1 MINRENIEIKVASV
15 PDQTG
20 FFGHPRGLATLFF
33 TEMWERFSYYGM
45 RALLILFMTAAVDKG
60 GLGFNVVKAGAIYG
74 FYTAMVYL
82 LSLPG
87 GWFADRIVG
96 QRRAILFGG
105 ILISAGEFCLVA
117 PSLTL
122 FYSGLGLLML
132 GTGLLKSNVSTIVG
146 QLYKPDDHRRDAGFS
161 IFYMGINIGA
171 LISPLACGWVGEK
184 ISWRLGFGVAGL
196 GMLAGLIQYVLGSKY
211 LGDAGLHPSKP
222 ESLEQDRKQ
231 KRRAAIVAVA
241 VLVGFGII
249 GALSATGQIDV
260 TAELVSRVL
269 GVLLVLITVGMFSWL
284 IFGPGWSTVER
295 KRFGAI
301 LVLFIACTIFF
312 ATNEQAGSSLNL
324 FAERSTDNRI
334 FGFGYPAS
342 WLQSVNPILIIIFA
356 PVFAWLWVKLDRRE
370 PSSPTKF
377 SLGLLFAGLAFVILV
392 PAALAAA
399 HGARVSPLWLITSY
413 FLETIG
419 ELCLSPVG
427 LSAITKLAPQRVA
440 GLMMGMWFLAV
451 AMGNYLAGMTAS
463 LYESLP
469 LTALF
474 GWVGAF
480 TIGAAVIL
488 AFLIKPTVR
497 LMGGVK

>member
-1 MINRENIEIKVASV
+1 MSNPVEVKTPSVAS
-15 PDQTG
+15 DTR

-82 LSLPG
+82 LALPG
-87 GWFADRIVG
+87 GWFADRIAG
-96 QRRAILFGG
+96 QRRAVLFGG

-117 PSLTL
+117 PSLAS
-122 FYSGLGLLML
+122 FYAGLVLLML
-132 GTGLLKSNVSTIVG
+132 GTGLLKPNVSTIVG
-146 QLYKPDDHRRDAGFS
+146 QLYGQGDHRRDAGFS

-171 LISPLACGWVGEK
+171 LISPLACGWVGQE

-196 GMLAGLIQYVLGSKY
+196 GMLLGLTQYVLGWKY
-211 LGDAGLHPSKP
+211 LGEAGLNPSKP

-231 KRRAAIVAVA
+231 KRRASIAALTFLA
-241 VLVGFGII
+241 VLAILGV
-249 GALSATGQIDV
+249 LSAGGQINL
-260 TAELVSRVL
+260 TAELVSQTL
-269 GVLLVLITVGMFSWL
+269 GILLVVVTIAMFAWL

-301 LVLFIACTIFF
+301 LVLFIACTLFF

-324 FAERSTDNRI
+324 FAERSTNNQI
-334 FGFGYPAS
+334 FGFAYPAS
-342 WLQSVNPILIIIFA
+342 WLQSVNPIQIIILA
-356 PVFAWLWVKLDRRE
+356 PVFAWLWVKLGSRE
-370 PSSPTKF
+370 PSSPAKF
-377 SLGLLFAGLAFVILV
+377 ALGLLFAGLAFMILV
-392 PAALAAA
+392 PPATAAI
-399 HGARVSPLWLITSY
+399 HGARVSPMWLVTSY
-413 FLETIG
+413 LLETIG

-440 GLMMGMWFLAV
+440 GLMMGMWFLAI

-463 LYESLP
+463 LYETLP
-469 LTALF
+469 LTRLF
-474 GWVGAF
+474 GSIGLF
-480 TIGAAVIL
+480 TLAAAVIMAL
-488 AFLIKPTVR
+488 LIKPTVR

>member
-1 MINRENIEIKVASV
+1 MTSRENIEAKVEQA
-15 PDQTG
+15 PADAQ
-20 FFGHPRGLATLFF
+20 FFGHPRGLATCFF

-45 RALLILFMTAAVDKG
+45 RAILILFMTATVDKG
-60 GLGFNVVKAGAIYG
+60 GLGFNVMKAGAIYG
-74 FYTAMVYL
+74 LYTAMVYL

-96 QRRAILFGG
+96 QRRAVLFGG
-105 ILISAGEFCLVA
+105 ILITAGEFCLVA
-117 PSLTL
+117 PSLTP
-122 FYSGLGLLML
+122 FYCGLALLIL
-132 GTGLLKSNVSTIVG
+132 GTGLLKANVSTIVG

-184 ISWRLGFGVAGL
+184 ISWRLGFGVAGI
-196 GMLAGLIQYVLGSKY
+196 GMLAGLIQYVLGGKY
-211 LGDAGLHPSKP
+211 LGEAGLHPSKP
-222 ESLEQDRKQ
+222 ESVEQDRKQ
-231 KRRAAIVAVA
+231 KRRASIAAAAVVAVFCI
-241 VLVGFGII
+241 V
-249 GALSATGQIDV
+249 GALAEAGQINL
-260 TAELVSRVL
+260 TAELISNVL
-269 GVLLVLITVGMFSWL
+269 GVLLVAVTAGMFAWL

-295 KRFGAI
+295 KRFAAV
-301 LVLFIACTIFF
+301 LVLFIACTLFF

-324 FAERSTDNRI
+324 FAERSTDNH
-334 FGFGYPAS
+334 FLGFAYPAS
-342 WLQSVNPILIIIFA
+342 WLQSVNPILIIILA
-356 PVFAWLWVKLDRRE
+356 PVFAWLWVKLGNRE

-377 SLGLLFAGLAFVILV
+377 SLGLLFAGLAFVLLV
-392 PAALAAA
+392 PPALVAA
-399 HGARVSPLWLITSY
+399 HGARVSPMWLTSSY
-413 FLETIG
+413 FLGTIG

-427 LSAITKLAPQRVA
+427 LSAITKLAPARVA
-440 GLMMGMWFLAV
+440 GLMMGMWFLAI

-469 LTALF
+469 LAALF

-480 TIGAAVIL
+480 TIGAAVVL

>member
-1 MINRENIEIKVASV
+1 MIKREQIETKAESA

-96 QRRAILFGG
+96 QRRAVLFGG

-117 PSLTL
+117 PSLVA

-132 GTGLLKSNVSTIVG
+132 GTGLLKANVSTIVG

-161 IFYMGINIGA
+161 IFYMGINLGA

-184 ISWRLGFGVAGL
+184 ISWRLGFGVAGI
-196 GMLAGLIQYVLGSKY
+196 GMLVGLLQYVLGSKY
-211 LGDAGLHPSKP
+211 LGNAGLHPAKP
-222 ESLEQDRKQ
+222 ESPEQDRKQ
-231 KRRAAIVAVA
+231 KRRASIFVIGVLIVFAIVGGLAA
-241 VLVGFGII
+241 G
-249 GALSATGQIDV
+249 GAITV
-260 TAELVSRVL
+260 TAERISNAL
-269 GVLLVLITVGMFSWL
+269 GVLLVLVTAAMFAWL
-284 IFGPGWSTVER
+284 IFGPGWTTVER

-334 FGFGYPAS
+334 LGFGYPAS

-356 PVFAWLWVKLDRRE
+356 PVFAWLWVWLGRRE

-377 SLGLLFAGLAFVILV
+377 SLGLLFAGLGFVILV
-392 PAALAAA
+392 PAALLAG
-399 HGARVSPLWLITSY
+399 HGTRVSPMWLVTSY
-413 FLETIG
+413 FVGTVG

-469 LTALF
+469 LPALF

-488 AFLIKPTVR
+488 VFLIRPTVR